1 MALRRKATEIKPF
14 IAYKLQRKQVD
25 ASTGH
30 KDMDPISKS
39 SALSV
44 AKRNEKNSL
53 VFKLGKGL
61 VWTSL

>member
-1 MALRRKATEIKPF
+1 MLH
-14 IAYKLQRKQVD
+14 RKQVD

-44 AKRNEKNSL
+44 AERNENIL
-53 VFKLGKGL
+53 PFKVDKDL
-61 VWTSL
+61 VWTSLQKDSMSQQ

>member
-1 MALRRKATEIKPF
+1 MTLGRKATKLKPF
-14 IAYKLQRKQVD
+14 VAYMLRRKQVD

-44 AKRNEKNSL
+44 AERNGKNIL
-53 VFKLGKGL
+53 AFKV

>member
-1 MALRRKATEIKPF
+1 MKKTEIKPF
-14 IAYKLQRKQVD
+14 IAYTLQRKQVD

-30 KDMDPISKS
+30 RDMDSVSTS

-44 AKRNEKNSL
+44 AERNEKNIL